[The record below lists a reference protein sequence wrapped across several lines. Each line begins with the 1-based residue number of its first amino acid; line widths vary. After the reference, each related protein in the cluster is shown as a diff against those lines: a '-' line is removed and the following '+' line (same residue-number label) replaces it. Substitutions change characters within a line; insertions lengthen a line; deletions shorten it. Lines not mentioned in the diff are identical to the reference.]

1 MSHICRESK
10 LGVDVGR
17 CRMGRGAGRRSVR
30 GHGRC
35 GRRAVLLAAA
45 RAGDRGVVAAQAAGG
60 ALPASDAHG
69 TPH

>member
-1 MSHICRESK
+1 
-10 LGVDVGR
+10 
-17 CRMGRGAGRRSVR
+17 MGRGAGRRSLR
-30 GHGRC
+30 GRGLR